1 MINNIYK
8 ILNSKERIFFKY
20 IFFLMVI
27 NSALELISLAVFY
40 PLVKFLTD
48 NTYGMDAI
56 NAYLA
61 EFNYEITNSNGLLFF
76 FLGAI
81 LIVFF
86 IKNSFYIFYIYEIN
100 KFIKKVRLRVS
111 NELIEKYIRMPYNIF
126 FKKSLANILRNIELS
141 INFSTIVLSLL
152 TFYSEI
158 LIFIL
163 LIGFLLNIELKFT
176 LAIIIITSLL
186 ILIFKRFSKDRFYE
200 LGILSQKYS
209 QSLKKEILQTFSGI
223 REVKILKKELYFNKK
238 FNKINNLEA
247 TNNLVRDVLLQL
259 PKVVIETLVVL
270 LLITIIFLMLFLG
283 FDKTETLIYVSLMIV
298 ASSRLMPSAIRIIAT
313 VQRLKFTQPHC
324 KILIEEFKKS
334 SYLVQSNNKQFSKVL
349 SFKNKIIFRN
359 VNFYYEKNKY
369 VLRNFNLEIAKNS
382 CVGIV
387 GPSGSGKSTFTDLL
401 IGLLKPSSGIIKIDN
416 SPLNH
421 CIDSWQDKI
430 SYVSQSPFFLNDTI
444 EKNIAFGLQGNKI
457 NKKLLIEVSK
467 KAQIYEYINSTNQ
480 KFKTKVGEGGINFSG
495 GQLQRIAIARALY
508 KKSELLILDE
518 STNSLDPESE
528 FQFFKFLKNIAKEI
542 TIIII
547 SHDNKNLVMCDKI
560 YIIDKKMIFKD
571 RRITSKQLN

>member
-1 MINNIYK
+1 M
-8 ILNSKERIFFKY
+8 
-20 IFFLMVI
+20 
-27 NSALELISLAVFY
+27 
-40 PLVKFLTD
+40 
-48 NTYGMDAI
+48 
-56 NAYLA
+56 
-61 EFNYEITNSNGLLFF
+61 LL
-76 FLGAI
+76 
-81 LIVFF
+81 
-86 IKNSFYIFYIYEIN
+86 
-100 KFIKKVRLRVS
+100 
-111 NELIEKYIRMPYNIF
+111 
-126 FKKSLANILRNIELS
+126 
-141 INFSTIVLSLL
+141 
-152 TFYSEI
+152 
-158 LIFIL
+158 
-163 LIGFLLNIELKFT
+163 
-176 LAIIIITSLL
+176 
-186 ILIFKRFSKDRFYE
+186 
-200 LGILSQKYS
+200 
-209 QSLKKEILQTFSGI
+209 
-223 REVKILKKELYFNKK
+223 
-238 FNKINNLEA
+238 
-247 TNNLVRDVLLQL
+247 
-259 PKVVIETLVVL
+259 
-270 LLITIIFLMLFLG
+270 LG
-283 FDKTETLIYVSLMIV
+283 FDKAETLIYVSLMIV

-313 VQRLKFTQPHC
+313 IQRLKFTQPHC
-324 KILIEEFKKS
+324 KTLIEEFKKS
-334 SYLVQSNNKQFSKVL
+334 SYLAQSNNEQPSKVL

-518 STNSLDPESE
+518 STNSLDPENE

-571 RRITSKQLN
+571 RRITSKQSN

>member
-1 MINNIYK
+1 
-8 ILNSKERIFFKY
+8 
-20 IFFLMVI
+20 MVI
-27 NSALELISLAVFY
+27 NSSLELISLAVFY

-48 NTYGMDAI
+48 NTYGMDTI
-56 NAYLA
+56 NAYLV
-61 EFNYEITNSNGLLFF
+61 EFNYEITNPNGLLFF

-86 IKNSFYIFYIYEIN
+86 IKNSFYIFYIYELN

-126 FKKSLANILRNIELS
+126 FKKPLANILRNIELS
-141 INFSTIVLSLL
+141 IEFSIVVLSLL

-158 LIFIL
+158 LVFIL
-163 LIGFLLNIELKFT
+163 LIGFLLNIEFKFT
-176 LAIIIITSLL
+176 LSIIVITSLL
-186 ILIFKRFSKDRFYE
+186 IFIFKRFSRDRFYQ
-200 LGILSQKYS
+200 LGILSQKYA

-259 PKVVIETLVVL
+259 PKVVIETSVVL
-270 LLITIIFLMLFLG
+270 LLVTIIFSMLFLG
-283 FDKTETLIYVSLMIV
+283 FDKAETLIYVSLMIV

-324 KILIEEFKKS
+324 KTLIEEFKKN
-334 SYLVQSNNKQFSKVL
+334 SYLAQSNNKQPSKIL

-467 KAQIYEYINSTNQ
+467 KAQIYDYINNTNQ

-518 STNSLDPESE
+518 STNSLDPENE

-560 YIIDKKMIFKD
+560 YIIDKKMISKD

>member
-8 ILNSKERIFFKY
+8 ILNSKERMFFKY

-27 NSALELISLAVFY
+27 NSALELVSLAVFY
-40 PLVKFLTD
+40 PLIKFLTD

-56 NAYLA
+56 NTYLA
-61 EFNYEITNSNGLLFF
+61 EFNYEITSSNGLLFF

-86 IKNSFYIFYIYEIN
+86 IKNIFYIFYIYELN
-100 KFIKKVRLRVS
+100 KFVKKVRLRVS
-111 NELIEKYIRMPYNIF
+111 NELIEKYIRMPYDIF

-141 INFSTIVLSLL
+141 INFSTVVLSLL

-158 LIFIL
+158 LVFIL

-176 LAIIIITSLL
+176 LAIIVITSLL
-186 ILIFKRFSKDRFYE
+186 ILIFKRFSKDRFYQ

-270 LLITIIFLMLFLG
+270 LLITIIFSMLLLG
-283 FDKTETLIYVSLMIV
+283 FDKAETLIYVSIMIV
-298 ASSRLMPSAIRIIAT
+298 ASSRLMPSTIRIIAA
-313 VQRLKFTQPHC
+313 VQRLKFTQPQC

-334 SYLVQSNNKQFSKVL
+334 SYLAQSNNKLSSKVL
-349 SFKNKIIFRN
+349 SFKDKIIFRN

-369 VLRNFNLEIAKNS
+369 VLRNFNLEIVKNS

-444 EKNIAFGLQGNKI
+444 ERNIAFGLQANKI

-467 KAQIYEYINSTNQ
+467 KAQIYDYINSTNL

-547 SHDNKNLVMCDKI
+547 SHDNKNLAMCDRI
-560 YIIDKKMIFKD
+560 YIIDKKMIFKG

>member
-1 MINNIYK
+1 
-8 ILNSKERIFFKY
+8 
-20 IFFLMVI
+20 MVI
-27 NSALELISLAVFY
+27 NSSLELISLAVFY

-56 NAYLA
+56 NAYLV

-86 IKNSFYIFYIYEIN
+86 IKNSFYIFYIYELN

-126 FKKSLANILRNIELS
+126 FNKPLANILRNIELS
-141 INFSTIVLSLL
+141 IEFSIVVLSLL

-158 LIFIL
+158 LVFIL
-163 LIGFLLNIELKFT
+163 LIGFLLNIEFKFT
-176 LAIIIITSLL
+176 LAIIVITSLL
-186 ILIFKRFSKDRFYE
+186 IFIFKRFSRDRFYQ
-200 LGILSQKYS
+200 LGILSQKYA

-259 PKVVIETLVVL
+259 PKVVIETSVVL
-270 LLITIIFLMLFLG
+270 LLVTIIFSMLFLG
-283 FDKTETLIYVSLMIV
+283 FDKAETLIYVSLMIV

-324 KILIEEFKKS
+324 KTLIEEFKKN
-334 SYLVQSNNKQFSKVL
+334 SYLAQSNNKQPSKIL

-467 KAQIYEYINSTNQ
+467 KAQIYDYINNTNQ

-518 STNSLDPESE
+518 STNSLDPENE

-560 YIIDKKMIFKD
+560 YIIDKKMVFKD